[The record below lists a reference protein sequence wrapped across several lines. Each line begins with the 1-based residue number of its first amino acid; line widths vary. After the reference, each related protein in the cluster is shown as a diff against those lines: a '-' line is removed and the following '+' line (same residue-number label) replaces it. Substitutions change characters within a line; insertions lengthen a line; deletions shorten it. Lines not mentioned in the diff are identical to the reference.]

1 MHDAEH
7 ELPRRGAGAA
17 PLGGRSASAFL
28 RRYWQKNA
36 LLVRRAV
43 AGFTGVLSTQEL
55 FRLAA
60 RDEVQSRLVMQEG
73 RSWSLEHG
81 PFRASQ
87 LRSLPERNWTL
98 LVQGV
103 NLHHPAADAL
113 LRRFAF
119 LPYARLDDV
128 MISYAVPGGG
138 VGPHYDSYDVF
149 LLQGQGRRRWRF
161 GRQEDLA
168 LRPRL
173 PLKILA
179 RFRPTRDETLG
190 PGDMLYLPPA
200 FAHEGTALDTCTTY
214 SIGFRAPSAQ
224 ELAVSFVDWLRDRLQ
239 VDGEYADPG
248 LAATSEP
255 ARIPASMRSH
265 AARAMA
271 AVRWTAADVAQFVG
285 SHLSE
290 PDAQV
295 IFAAPSPLLTR
306 TAFARAAS
314 RGGIRVDMGARLLY
328 DATHVYVNGEALAP
342 SSGREALQRLA
353 NERAL
358 SAKAISAAP
367 LDLLYDWYRHGFV
380 HLA

>member
-7 ELPRRGAGAA
+7 ELPERGTGAA
-17 PLGGRSASAFL
+17 PLGGRSASSFM
-28 RRYWQKNA
+28 RRYWQKDA

-43 AGFTGVLSTQEL
+43 AGFAGVLSTREL

-60 RDEVQSRLVMQEG
+60 RDEVQSRLVLQEG

-87 LRSLPERNWTL
+87 LRSLPDRNWTL

-103 NLHHPAADAL
+103 NLHHPAADTL

-119 LPYARLDDV
+119 IPYARLDDV
-128 MISYAVPGGG
+128 MISYAMPGGG

-149 LLQGQGRRRWRF
+149 LLQGEGRRRWRF
-161 GRQEDLA
+161 GRQADLA
-168 LRPRL
+168 LRPGL

-179 RFRPTRDETLG
+179 RFRPTCDETLE
-190 PGDMLYLPPA
+190 PGDMLYLPPTV
-200 FAHEGTALDTCTTY
+200 AHEGTALETCTTY

-239 VDGEYADPG
+239 VDGPYADAG
-248 LAATSEP
+248 LAATTEP

-265 AARAMA
+265 AARAVA
-271 AVRWTAADVAQFVG
+271 AIRWTAADVAQFIG
-285 SHLSE
+285 AHLSE
-290 PDAQV
+290 PDAQL
-295 IFAAPSPLLTR
+295 IFEAPSPMLTR
-306 TAFARAAS
+306 SAFARAAG
-314 RGGIRVDMGARLLY
+314 RRGIRLDIGTRFLY
-328 DATHVYVNGEALAP
+328 DATHLYLNGETLAP
-342 SSGREALQRLA
+342 PSGRGALKRLA
-353 NERAL
+353 NDRAL
-358 SAKAISAAP
+358 SAKAVSAAP
-367 LDLLYDWYRHGFV
+367 LDLLYDCYRHGFL